1 MSARFIEVALAERD
15 PETILGPLL
24 WLLTRLARGGHDTDE
39 RGELLTALV
48 VHCTALAAHPAVPP
62 VLRIAL
68 GGIAIE
74 QRTRA
79 ASYT

>member
-1 MSARFIEVALAERD
+1 MSARCIDIALAERD

-24 WLLTRLARGGHDTDE
+24 WLLTRLARGEHDTSE
-39 RGELLTALV
+39 RGELLSALV
-48 VHCTALAAHPAVPP
+48 DHCTALAAHPAVPP
-62 VLRIAL
+62 ALRIAL

-79 ASYT
+79 RG